1 MNKRSNAS
9 HSQWS
14 DLPIDLLDKIAG
26 CLETQSD
33 LGRFRS
39 VCRGWR
45 RSAPAPSHLKASRV
59 LRLPWL
65 PICDE
70 FDEPDYFG
78 LKEFTVYSIEPL
90 PSSTHNDDTPS
101 AAATRPWIVMLRFTK
116 PGTAHLR
123 DLADLSRVRKVD
135 EGLPK
140 VLDLRDYQVRE
151 ICTTYRLCIREN
163 YRDPCAFSG
172 EYFDFECFRET
183 EGGFMGL
190 VLEYGGGLYAWKMG
204 GKEWTEISV
213 TLEEDFHS
221 YIVGYHKGK
230 FFVVSKT
237 GWTLTVDPISLE
249 TKEVAHEMQQHRVL
263 LHRYL
268 VGSSEDLFLVERE
281 YVDDEVSCGYEF
293 SVSKLDEHK
302 GVWVLEEGELKDHV
316 LFIAY
321 NNWSALVPAKHLP
334 GYLRN
339 CVYFADYDLS
349 GCCDHPSS
357 YFQVAEIRG
366 GLQEGWQLCP
376 RTKCS
381 KLFWP
386 PPTWLKKS

>member
-9 HSQWS
+9 NSQWS
-14 DLPIDLLDKIAG
+14 DLPADLLDKIAG
-26 CLETQSD
+26 CLKTQSD

-45 RSAPAPSHLKASRV
+45 SSAPPPPPLKASRV
-59 LRLPWL
+59 IRLPWL
-65 PICDE
+65 LICDE
-70 FDEPDYFG
+70 YDEPSYFG

-90 PSSTHNDDTPS
+90 PSSTHNDGTPS
-101 AAATRPWIVMLRFTK
+101 AAAAARPWIVMLRFTK

-140 VLDLRDYQVRE
+140 ALDLRDFQVRE
-151 ICTTYRLCIREN
+151 ICTTYPLYIRDCN
-163 YRDPCAFSG
+163 GNDSFSCD
-172 EYFDFECFRET
+172 YFVFDCFRDT

-190 VLEYGGGLYAWKMG
+190 VLVKGGGLYAWKMG

-221 YIVGYHKGK
+221 YIVGYHKGQ
-230 FFVVSKT
+230 FFVVSENT
-237 GWTLTVDPISLE
+237 GWTLTVDPVSLE
-249 TKEVAHEMQQHRVL
+249 TKEVVQEMQQDRVYL
-263 LHRYL
+263 YRYL
-268 VGSSEDLFLVERE
+268 AGSSEDLFLVGRDNFE
-281 YVDDEVSCGYEF
+281 DGYEF

-302 GVWVLEEGELKDHV
+302 GDWVPVEGGLKDHV

-321 NNWSALVPAKHLP
+321 DNWSALVPAKHLP
-334 GYLRN
+334 GYQRN
-339 CVYFADYDLS
+339 SVYFADFDLY

-357 YFQVAEIRG
+357 FFLVAEIRG
-366 GLQEGWQLCP
+366 GLQEFAIV
-376 RTKCS
+376 S
-381 KLFWP
+381 KI
-386 PPTWLKKS
+386 